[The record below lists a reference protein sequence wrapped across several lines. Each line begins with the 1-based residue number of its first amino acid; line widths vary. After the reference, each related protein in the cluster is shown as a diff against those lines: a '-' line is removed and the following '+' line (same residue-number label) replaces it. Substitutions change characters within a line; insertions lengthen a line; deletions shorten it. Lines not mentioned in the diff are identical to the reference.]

1 LSASAKFPYIQA
13 NGIVKLTIPI
23 TTLSTILLNQVM
35 NTSPYFYTM
44 SHHVSAQRVLQF
56 ESEQILKAAN
66 RLGKQFND
74 AVETI
79 LHHPGNT
86 IVCGIGKSGAVA
98 QKFTATLCSTG
109 TKAVFLHAAE
119 AVHGDLGIYTPGDP
133 VILISK
139 SGATPEMVRL
149 LPWFKDQGSKVIAI
163 LGNLNSPL
171 ADQSN
176 YLLDASVDKEA
187 DPLNLAPTASTTV
200 SMAICDALAVAL
212 MEARQFT
219 AADFARNHPGGQL
232 GRNLFLTVKDVMH
245 HANQIAQLAPHAT
258 LRDLVIAL
266 TTYNLGAACIV
277 EDGHLLGLV
286 TDGDIRRALLKNQQ
300 IDGLKVTEMMTRN
313 PISIASDA
321 TLREAV
327 DLMENRSSQISV
339 LPVVDHGVLSG
350 LVRIH
355 DIYHL

>member
-1 LSASAKFPYIQA
+1 
-13 NGIVKLTIPI
+13 
-23 TTLSTILLNQVM
+23 M
-35 NTSPYFYTM
+35 NTYPYFYTM
-44 SHHVSAQRVLQF
+44 SHAVSARRVLQF
-56 ESEQILKAAN
+56 ESEQLLQAAN
-66 RLGKQFND
+66 RLGEQFNH
-74 AVETI
+74 AVDTI
-79 LHHPGNT
+79 LHHQGNT

-98 QKFTATLCSTG
+98 QKLTATLCSTG

-119 AVHGDLGIYTPGDP
+119 AVHGDLGIYTSGDP

-139 SGATPEMVRL
+139 SGATPEMVRI

-171 ADQSN
+171 AEQSN

-212 MEARQFT
+212 MEARKFT
-219 AADFARNHPGGQL
+219 AEDFARYHPGGQL

-245 HANQIAQLAPHAT
+245 TAGQTAQLSANAS
-258 LRDLVIAL
+258 LRELVIAL

-286 TDGDIRRALLKNQQ
+286 TDGDIRRALLQHDQ
-300 IDGLKVTEMMTRN
+300 LDGLLVTDIMTHH
-313 PISIASDA
+313 PISITPTA
-321 TLREAV
+321 TLKEAI
-327 DLMENRSSQISV
+327 DLMENRKSQISV
-339 LPVVDHGVLSG
+339 LPVVDEGQFTG

-355 DIYHL
+355 DIYHG